1 MNKMIMIRGGGDLA
15 TGIAHRLH
23 RSGFAV
29 VITEISQPTVIRRSV
44 SFADAVFAGEVTV
57 EGITGRLSNYQEV
70 ESFLAKG
77 IIPVLIDPDGDYLTK
92 LKPDG
97 VVDAIIA
104 KVNTGTA
111 LRDAPVVIGVG
122 PGFTAGE
129 DVHAV
134 VETARG
140 HNLGRV
146 YLQGSAIPNTG
157 IPGDIGG
164 HTIERL
170 IRSPGDGILQS
181 CCTIGDIVALGDTV
195 AIVDGKP
202 AQAAMSGM
210 IRGIL
215 QDGLTVFKGMKIGD
229 IDARCELEH
238 CFTISDKARAIG
250 GGVLEG
256 LLYLGGRVWR

>member
-1 MNKMIMIRGGGDLA
+1 MNRMIIIRGGGDLA
-15 TGIAHRLH
+15 TGIAYRLH
-23 RSGFAV
+23 RSGFSV
-29 VITEISQPTVIRRSV
+29 VITEIPQPTVIRRSV
-44 SFADAVFAGEVTV
+44 SFAQAVFAGEATV

-70 ESFLAKG
+70 EGLLANR
-77 IIPVLIDPDGDYLTK
+77 IIPVLIDPDGDSLGT

-97 VVDAIIA
+97 VVDAVIA

-111 LRDAPVVIGVG
+111 LHDAPVVIGVG
-122 PGFTAGE
+122 PGFTAGV

-140 HNLGRV
+140 HHLGRV
-146 YLQGSAIPNTG
+146 YLEGSAAPNTG
-157 IPGDIGG
+157 IPGDVGG
-164 HTIERL
+164 HTTDRL
-170 IRSPGDGILQS
+170 IRSPGDGILRV
-181 CCTIGDIVALGDTV
+181 CCAIGDLVSLGDTV

-202 AQAAMSGM
+202 AKAAMSGM

-215 QDGLTVFKGMKIGD
+215 HDGLTVFKGMKIGD
-229 IDARCELEH
+229 IDARCEREH

-256 LLYLGGRVWR
+256 LLYFGGRVWR